1 VFDPLDDCEDIDI
14 AIGAQIARPTL
25 LAAWFT
31 LNLVD
36 IFASTLTYVEIPNWY
51 VWQPADKVWKRRT
64 RKSQVLGRLYPVD
77 PTSQEACALR
87 LLLLHARGCTSFDS
101 IRTVFGELRPTFV
114 EAAQASGLLDD
125 DDEYLKCMSS
135 ELIRGSDLRSL
146 LLIIIIHCC
155 PSNPMNLILAE
166 FDRLTEDFL
175 GTPQQKNIQLFQFV
189 ATHSDVPFSTLC
201 LDPPC
206 NMPASRPFLES
217 FVSSPNVQS
226 GVLNEE
232 QQICHDAIWHSVEAA
247 SGSLFALLAP
257 AGTGK
262 TFLINAILSTA
273 RQHGRRVVAS
283 ATSGLA
289 ASLIGYSRTAH
300 CTFKIPVN
308 VDEDSFCKST
318 ARYKQWLQSI
328 DCFIW
333 DEISMAHRW
342 AIDAVDRSLQDIR
355 QNR

>member
-1 VFDPLDDCEDIDI
+1 
-14 AIGAQIARPTL
+14 
-25 LAAWFT
+25 
-31 LNLVD
+31 
-36 IFASTLTYVEIPNWY
+36 
-51 VWQPADKVWKRRT
+51 
-64 RKSQVLGRLYPVD
+64 
-77 PTSQEACALR
+77 
-87 LLLLHARGCTSFDS
+87 
-101 IRTVFGELRPTFV
+101 
-114 EAAQASGLLDD
+114 
-125 DDEYLKCMSS
+125 
-135 ELIRGSDLRSL
+135 
-146 LLIIIIHCC
+146 
-155 PSNPMNLILAE
+155 
-166 FDRLTEDFL
+166 
-175 GTPQQKNIQLFQFV
+175 
-189 ATHSDVPFSTLC
+189 
-201 LDPPC
+201 
-206 NMPASRPFLES
+206 MPASRPFLES

-232 QQICHDAIWHSVEAA
+232 QQICHDAIWHSVETA

-300 CTFKIPVN
+300 TTFKIPVN

-318 ARYKQWLQSI
+318 AGYKQWLQSI